1 MGLRLGMWK
10 AIEEFK
16 QLSQEWIK
24 LPFNSI
30 NAKDITSKTESF
42 VRIVMRCE
50 KNLQDNK
57 VTQYL
62 KKIVWEF
69 KDTIPVV
76 VALRS

>member
-1 MGLRLGMWK
+1 M
-10 AIEEFK
+10 
-16 QLSQEWIK
+16 
-24 LPFNSI
+24 PFNSI
-30 NAKDITSKTESF
+30 NARDIASQADNY

-57 VTQYL
+57 VVQYL

-76 VALRS
+76 VALRSPFL